1 MRRTDKLISCAMW
14 VCIAISLL
22 VILDVA
28 AHKNVY
34 RSDGRYTVA
43 VCLVKAFVNG
53 NVGAARYWD
62 AQRRDEQRDV
72 NAEKADIHHDR
83 VDLARHRFDRSVDV
97 IKRKY
102 DASKL

>member
-34 RSDGRYTVA
+34 RSDLRYTVA
-43 VCLVKAFVNG
+43 VCLLWLPPALALGQLDDTPGPQSPWFYCFAILTLLW
-53 NVGAARYWD
+53 GAAVAAYGFFIL
-62 AQRRDEQRDV
+62 DV
-72 NAEKADIHHDR
+72 N
-83 VDLARHRFDRSVDV
+83 
-97 IKRKY
+97 
-102 DASKL
+102 